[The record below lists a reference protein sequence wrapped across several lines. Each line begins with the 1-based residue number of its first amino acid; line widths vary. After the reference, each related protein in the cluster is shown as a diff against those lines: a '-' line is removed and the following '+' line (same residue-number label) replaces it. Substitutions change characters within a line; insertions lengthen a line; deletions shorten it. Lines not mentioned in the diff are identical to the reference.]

1 MLPPC
6 RCCYVFI
13 HSYGYDKYGY
23 DKYGYS
29 KSGYD
34 KYGYGKDSYD
44 SYGYD
49 KHGYDKYGYN
59 KEGYGKDSYHKDGYD
74 RCALTVLLGLAFLA
88 LLCGTVEF
96 TMTVLVANEYSIFYA
111 YYAGDDGL
119 ADKPTSRPTSVTG

>member
-74 RCALTVLLGLAFLA
+74 RCGLTVLLGLAFLA

-96 TMTVLVANEYSIFYA
+96 NNDRLSSQCIQHFLCILCWRWSCRQANITTHFS
-111 YYAGDDGL
+111 D
-119 ADKPTSRPTSVTG
+119 